1 MANIGPA
8 FRPDRWAASSSH
20 LPPSLMVGCSNYNRK
35 VFFLFDVLGV
45 MVYTNVRR
53 RSLHLWVGFSVSIII
68 VVDPTIYG

>member
-1 MANIGPA
+1 
-8 FRPDRWAASSSH
+8 
-20 LPPSLMVGCSNYNRK
+20 MVGCSNYNRK